1 MAKNI
6 SIEDIVKMYEKKGCN
21 ITATC
26 AALNI
31 SRKTFYEWKEKK
43 KKLAEGLEEAEEA
56 VLDWAES
63 KLKDHIQNDDLQ
75 ALIFF
80 LKTKGKKRGYVEKT
94 ETDVNINQFEKL
106 MQDTEDD
113 DDDDE

>member
-6 SIEDIVKMYEKKGCN
+6 PIEKIIQIYEKKGCN

-26 AALNI
+26 TALGI

-43 KKLAEGLEEAEEA
+43 KKLAEGLEAADEAII
-56 VLDWAES
+56 DFAES
-63 KLKDHIQNDDLQ
+63 KLVEHINNDDVQ

-80 LKTKGKKRGYVEKT
+80 LRTKGKKRGYVEKT
-94 ETDVNINQFEKL
+94 ESDVNINQFEKL

-113 DDDDE
+113 E

>member
-6 SIEDIVKMYEKKGCN
+6 PIEKIVEIYEKKGCN

-26 AALNI
+26 TALGI

-43 KKLAEGLEEAEEA
+43 KKLAEGLEAAEEA
-56 VLDWAES
+56 IIDFAES
-63 KLKDHIQNDDLQ
+63 KLVEHINNDDVQ

-80 LKTKGKKRGYVEKT
+80 LRTKGKKRGYVEKT

-106 MQDTEDD
+106 MQDTED
-113 DDDDE
+113 E

>member
-1 MAKNI
+1 MKNI
-6 SIEDIVKMYEKKGCN
+6 PIDKIIQIYEKKGCN

-26 AALNI
+26 TALGI

-43 KKLAEGLEEAEEA
+43 KKLAEGLEAAEEA
-56 VLDWAES
+56 IIDFAES
-63 KLKDHIQNDDLQ
+63 KLVEHINNDDVQ

-80 LKTKGKKRGYVEKT
+80 LRTKGKKRGYVEKT

-113 DDDDE
+113 E

>member
-1 MAKNI
+1 MKNI
-6 SIEDIVKMYEKKGCN
+6 PIEKIIQVYEKKGCN

-26 AALNI
+26 TALGI

-43 KKLAEGLEEAEEA
+43 KKLAEGLEAAEEA
-56 VLDWAES
+56 IIDFAES
-63 KLKDHIQNDDLQ
+63 KLVEHINNDDVQ

-80 LKTKGKKRGYVEKT
+80 LRTKGKKRGYVEKT
-94 ETDVNINQFEKL
+94 ESDVNINQFEKL

-113 DDDDE
+113 E

>member
-1 MAKNI
+1 MKNI
-6 SIEDIVKMYEKKGCN
+6 PIEKIIQIYEKKGCN

-26 AALNI
+26 AALGI

-43 KKLAEGLEEAEEA
+43 KKLAEGLEAAEEA
-56 VLDWAES
+56 IIDFAES
-63 KLKDHIQNDDLQ
+63 KLVEHINNDDVQ

-80 LKTKGKKRGYVEKT
+80 LRTKGKKRGYVEKT

-113 DDDDE
+113 E

>member
-6 SIEDIVKMYEKKGCN
+6 SIEDIVKMYQKKGCN

-26 AALNI
+26 TALGI

-43 KKLAEGLEEAEEA
+43 KKLAEGLEEVDESI
-56 VLDWAES
+56 LDWAES
-63 KLKDHIQNDDLQ
+63 KLQEHIGNNDLQ

-80 LKTKGKKRGYVEKT
+80 LRTKGKKRGYVEKT

-106 MQDTEDD
+106 MQET
-113 DDDDE
+113 DDDE

>member
-6 SIEDIVKMYEKKGCN
+6 PIEKIIQIYEKKGCN

-26 AALNI
+26 TALGI

-43 KKLAEGLEEAEEA
+43 KKLAEGLEAAEEA
-56 VLDWAES
+56 IIDFAES
-63 KLKDHIQNDDLQ
+63 KLVEHINNDDVQ

-80 LKTKGKKRGYVEKT
+80 LRTKGKKRGYVEKT

-113 DDDDE
+113 E

>member
-6 SIEDIVKMYEKKGCN
+6 PIEKIVEIYEKKGCN

-26 AALNI
+26 TALGI

-43 KKLAEGLEEAEEA
+43 KKLAEGLEAAEEA
-56 VLDWAES
+56 IIDFAES
-63 KLKDHIQNDDLQ
+63 KLVEHINNDDVQ

-80 LKTKGKKRGYVEKT
+80 LRTKGKKRGYVEKT
-94 ETDVNINQFEKL
+94 ESDVNINQFEKL

-113 DDDDE
+113 E

>member
-6 SIEDIVKMYEKKGCN
+6 PIEHIIQVYEKKGCN
-21 ITATC
+21 ITQTC
-26 AALNI
+26 SALGI

-43 KKLAEGLEEAEEA
+43 KKLDEGLKEVDESI
-56 VLDWAES
+56 LDWAES
-63 KLKDHIQNDDLQ
+63 KLVEHINNNDLQ

-80 LKTKGKKRGYVEKT
+80 LRTKGKKRGYVEKT

-106 MQDTEDD
+106 MQETED
-113 DDDDE
+113 E

>member
-1 MAKNI
+1 MKNI
-6 SIEDIVKMYEKKGCN
+6 PIEKIIQIYEKKGCN

-26 AALNI
+26 TALGI

-43 KKLAEGLEEAEEA
+43 KKLAEGLEAAEEA
-56 VLDWAES
+56 IIDFAES
-63 KLKDHIQNDDLQ
+63 KLVEHINNDDVQ

-80 LKTKGKKRGYVEKT
+80 LRTKGKKRGYVEKT

-106 MQDTEDD
+106 MQDTEE
-113 DDDDE
+113 DDE

>member
-6 SIEDIVKMYEKKGCN
+6 PIETIVKIYEKKGCN

-26 AALNI
+26 TALGI

-43 KKLAEGLEEAEEA
+43 KKLAEGLEAAEEA
-56 VLDWAES
+56 IIDFAES
-63 KLKDHIQNDDLQ
+63 KLVEHINNDDVQ

-80 LKTKGKKRGYVEKT
+80 LRTKGKKRGYVEKT
-94 ETDVNINQFEKL
+94 EADVNINKFEKL
-106 MQDTEDD
+106 MQDTED
-113 DDDDE
+113 EE

>member
-1 MAKNI
+1 MSKNI
-6 SIEDIVKMYEKKGCN
+6 PIEKIIQIYEKKGCN

-26 AALNI
+26 TALGI

-43 KKLAEGLEEAEEA
+43 KKLAEGLEAAEEA
-56 VLDWAES
+56 IIDFAES
-63 KLKDHIQNDDLQ
+63 KLVEHINNDDVQ

-80 LKTKGKKRGYVEKT
+80 LRTKGKKRGYVEKS

-113 DDDDE
+113 E

>member
-1 MAKNI
+1 MKNI
-6 SIEDIVKMYEKKGCN
+6 PIEKIIQIYEKKGCN

-26 AALNI
+26 TALGI

-43 KKLAEGLEEAEEA
+43 KKLAEGLEAAEEA
-56 VLDWAES
+56 IIDFAES
-63 KLKDHIQNDDLQ
+63 KLVEHINNDDVQ

-80 LKTKGKKRGYVEKT
+80 LRTKGKKRGYVEKT

-106 MQDTEDD
+106 MQDTEE
-113 DDDDE
+113 DE

>member
-1 MAKNI
+1 MKNI
-6 SIEDIVKMYEKKGCN
+6 PIEKIIQIYEKKGCN

-26 AALNI
+26 TALGI
-31 SRKTFYEWKEKK
+31 ARKTFYEWREKK
-43 KKLAEGLEEAEEA
+43 KKLAEGLEAAEEA
-56 VLDWAES
+56 IIDFAES
-63 KLKDHIQNDDLQ
+63 KLVEHINNDDVQ

-80 LKTKGKKRGYVEKT
+80 LRTKGKKRGYVEKT

-113 DDDDE
+113 E

>member
-6 SIEDIVKMYEKKGCN
+6 PIEKIIQIYEKKGCN

-26 AALNI
+26 TALGI

-43 KKLAEGLEEAEEA
+43 KKLAEGLEAAEEA
-56 VLDWAES
+56 IIDFAES
-63 KLKDHIQNDDLQ
+63 KLVEHINNDDVQ

-80 LKTKGKKRGYVEKT
+80 LRTKGKKRGYVEKS

-113 DDDDE
+113 E

>member
-1 MAKNI
+1 MKKI
-6 SIEDIVKMYEKKGCN
+6 PIEKIIQIYEKKGCN

-26 AALNI
+26 TALGI
-31 SRKTFYEWKEKK
+31 ARKTFYEWREKK
-43 KKLAEGLEEAEEA
+43 KKLAEGLEAAEEA
-56 VLDWAES
+56 IIDFAES
-63 KLKDHIQNDDLQ
+63 KLVEHINNDDVQ

-80 LKTKGKKRGYVEKT
+80 LRTKGKKRGYVEKI

-113 DDDDE
+113 E

>member
-6 SIEDIVKMYEKKGCN
+6 PIDKIIQIYEKKGCN

-26 AALNI
+26 TALGI

-43 KKLAEGLEEAEEA
+43 KKLAEGLEAAEESII
-56 VLDWAES
+56 DFAES
-63 KLKDHIQNDDLQ
+63 KLVEHINNDDVQ

-80 LKTKGKKRGYVEKT
+80 LRTKGKKRGYVEKT
-94 ETDVNINQFEKL
+94 ETDVNINAFEKL

-113 DDDDE
+113 E

>member
-1 MAKNI
+1 MKNI
-6 SIEDIVKMYEKKGCN
+6 PIEKIIQIYEKKGCN

-26 AALNI
+26 TALGI

-43 KKLAEGLEEAEEA
+43 KKLAEGLEAAEEA
-56 VLDWAES
+56 IIDFAES
-63 KLKDHIQNDDLQ
+63 KLVEHINNDDVQ

-80 LKTKGKKRGYVEKT
+80 LRTKGKKRGYVEKT
-94 ETDVNINQFEKL
+94 EADVNINQFEKL

-113 DDDDE
+113 E

>member
-1 MAKNI
+1 MKNI
-6 SIEDIVKMYEKKGCN
+6 PIEKIIQIYEKKGCN

-26 AALNI
+26 TALGI

-43 KKLAEGLEEAEEA
+43 KKLAEGLEAAEEA
-56 VLDWAES
+56 IIDFAES
-63 KLKDHIQNDDLQ
+63 KLVEHINNDDVQ

-80 LKTKGKKRGYVEKT
+80 LRTKGKKRGYVEKT

-106 MQDTEDD
+106 MQETEDD
-113 DDDDE
+113 E

>member
-6 SIEDIVKMYEKKGCN
+6 PIEKIVEIYEKKGCN

-26 AALNI
+26 TALGI

-43 KKLAEGLEEAEEA
+43 KKLAEGLEAAEEA
-56 VLDWAES
+56 IIDFAES
-63 KLKDHIQNDDLQ
+63 KLVEHINNDDVQ

-80 LKTKGKKRGYVEKT
+80 LRTKGKKRGYVEKT

-113 DDDDE
+113 E

>member
-1 MAKNI
+1 MKNI
-6 SIEDIVKMYEKKGCN
+6 PIEKIIQIYEKKGCN

-26 AALNI
+26 TALGI

-43 KKLAEGLEEAEEA
+43 KKLAEGLEAAEEA
-56 VLDWAES
+56 IIDFAES
-63 KLKDHIQNDDLQ
+63 KLVEHINNDDVQ

-80 LKTKGKKRGYVEKT
+80 LRTKGKKRGYVEKT

-113 DDDDE
+113 E

>member
-6 SIEDIVKMYEKKGCN
+6 PIEKIIQIYEKKGCN

-26 AALNI
+26 TALGI

-43 KKLAEGLEEAEEA
+43 KKLAEGLEAAEESII
-56 VLDWAES
+56 DFAES
-63 KLKDHIQNDDLQ
+63 KLVEHINNDDVQ

-80 LKTKGKKRGYVEKT
+80 LRTKGKKRGYVEKT
-94 ETDVNINQFEKL
+94 ETDVNINAFEKL

-113 DDDDE
+113 E